1 MSPPIDD
8 EPGAPTLAEVAKLAG
23 VSLKT
28 ASRAVNGERYVSSAT
43 MDKVLHAAAMLGFRP
58 NRLARELRQG
68 SRSSLIGMVVGDLS
82 NPFYARVAGA
92 LEKEVGSR
100 GFHLITAST
109 GEDPEAEQ
117 RLVEEL
123 LERRVAALVLVST
136 SRSHRYLA
144 AADLRGTPIVFL
156 DRPPVGLLA
165 DTVLLDNRAGARMA
179 VEHLIS
185 HGHRQIGLIGD
196 LAHISTHQERLRG
209 YVDALTASG
218 IDGWEAYV
226 REDAHDI
233 RTAKNITAAMLAQG
247 RPPTAIFTANSRIT
261 IGALNAMNRLH
272 RAPALI
278 GFDDFELSEV
288 LEVSVVA
295 HDMERMG
302 AEGAALVLARL
313 AGGAEETRRVT
324 IPCRI
329 VARGSGEREPRWR

>member
-1 MSPPIDD
+1 MTPPIDE
-8 EPGAPTLAEVAKLAG
+8 EPGAPTLAEVARLAG

-28 ASRAVNGERYVSSAT
+28 ASRAVNGERYVSAVT
-43 MDKVLHAAAMLGFRP
+43 MDKVQRAAGMLGFRP
-58 NRLARELRQG
+58 NRIARELRQG
-68 SRSSLIGMVVGDLS
+68 SRSSLIGMVIGDLS

-92 LEKEVGSR
+92 LEKEVSSR

-109 GEDPEAEQ
+109 DEDPDAEQ

-144 AADLRGTPIVFL
+144 AADLHGTPIVFL
-156 DRPPVGLLA
+156 DRPPVGLVA
-165 DTVLLDNRAGARMA
+165 DTVLLDNRVGARMA
-179 VEHLIS
+179 VEHLIA

-209 YVDALTASG
+209 YVDALTNAG

-247 RPPTAIFTANSRIT
+247 RPPTAIFTSNSRIT
-261 IGALNAMNRLH
+261 IGALNAMYRLH

-278 GFDDFELSEV
+278 GFDDFDLTEV
-288 LEVSVVA
+288 LGVSVVA

-302 AEGAALVLARL
+302 VEGADLLLDRL
-313 AGGAEETRRVT
+313 SGNVEESRRVV
-324 IPCRI
+324 IPCRV
-329 VARGSGEREPRWR
+329 VARGSGEREPR